1 MKLAY
6 VEDDVIARAIF
17 AKKLRGNG
25 ISCEEFSEAEEA
37 ISRIQP
43 GSHDVLVIDIRLPD
57 MSGVELLSRL
67 RLRQIHAPCILITAF
82 NNLEYAR
89 EAFQASASYLLEKPF
104 SFKALIGLIH
114 KVFEAPGTL
123 QHCVD
128 RGLVKLNLKSREE
141 EVARYLL
148 KGLSNAEISRN
159 VGISEKTAKHYITL
173 IFEKAGVSSR
183 SEFFSYIFPV

>member
-6 VEDDVIARAIF
+6 VEDDIGARTIF
-17 AKKLRGNG
+17 AKKLRANG

-37 ISRIQP
+37 ISRLQP
-43 GSHDVLVIDIRLPD
+43 GSHDVLIIDIRLPG
-57 MSGVELLSRL
+57 MSGVELLSQL

-82 NNLEYAR
+82 NSLEYAR

-104 SFKALIGLIH
+104 SFKSLQALVQ
-114 KVFEAPGTL
+114 KVFETPGTL

-128 RGLVKLNLKSREE
+128 RGLTKLGLKSREE

-148 KGLSNAEISRN
+148 KGLSNAEIARMT
-159 VGISEKTAKHYITL
+159 GISEKTTKHYITL
-173 IFEKAGVSSR
+173 IFEKAEVSSR

>member
-6 VEDDVIARAIF
+6 IEDDIDARVIF
-17 AKKLRGNG
+17 AKKLRANG

-37 ISRIQP
+37 ILRIQP
-43 GSHDVLVIDIRLPD
+43 GSHDVLIIDIRLPG
-57 MSGVELLSRL
+57 MSGVELLSQL
-67 RLRQIHAPCILITAF
+67 RHRQIHTPCILITAF
-82 NNLEYAR
+82 NNLQYAR

-104 SFKALIGLIH
+104 SFKSLEALVH

-128 RGLVKLNLKSREE
+128 RGLTKLNLKGREE

-148 KGLSNAEISRN
+148 KGLSNAEIAR
-159 VGISEKTAKHYITL
+159 VIGISEKTTKHYITL
-173 IFEKAGVSSR
+173 IFEKAEVSSR